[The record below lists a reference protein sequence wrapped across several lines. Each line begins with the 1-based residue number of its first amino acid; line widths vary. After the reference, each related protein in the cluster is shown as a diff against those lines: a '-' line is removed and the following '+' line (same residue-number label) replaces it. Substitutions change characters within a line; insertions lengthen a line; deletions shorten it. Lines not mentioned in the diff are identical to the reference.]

1 MKVKELIKFLKRFSE
16 ADFLINGQDVHFEI
30 YEDQSG
36 RLVVDL
42 KLPKKNEKSL
52 DEAKK
57 LQYNIN
63 VKIRRKRLFLT
74 QTSH

>member
-30 YEDQSG
+30 YEDQTG
-36 RLVVDL
+36 RMVVSL
-42 KLPKKNEKSL
+42 NLPEKNEKSL

-57 LQYNIN
+57 TQYNIN
-63 VKIRRKRLFLT
+63 VKIRRKTLLLT

>member
-1 MKVKELIKFLKRFSE
+1 MKVKDLLKLLRRFSK

-36 RLVVDL
+36 RMVVNL
-42 KLPKKNEKSL
+42 NLPKKNEKSL

-57 LQYNIN
+57 
-63 VKIRRKRLFLT
+63 V
-74 QTSH
+74 